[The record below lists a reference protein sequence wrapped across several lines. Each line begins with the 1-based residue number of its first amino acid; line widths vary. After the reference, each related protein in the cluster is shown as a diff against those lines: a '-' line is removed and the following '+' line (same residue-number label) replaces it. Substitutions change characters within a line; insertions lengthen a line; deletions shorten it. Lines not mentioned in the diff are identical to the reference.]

1 MTVTVCSLST
11 QSSESRNA
19 EMLRQALLDS
29 EPALNHPDIKLE
41 IISDLYL
48 PGRQIDLV
56 LLYHDTRTEELLLKT
71 TDGRLIH
78 SFAQI
83 IEVKN
88 HSPDNIQ
95 FRGSSLEVR
104 YNSKWY
110 NATEQCDQQVYD
122 FKSFQKSSMRGK
134 ERLDSVFVQKAI
146 WLARTPKTSLP
157 FPKEN
162 SSVPV
167 HFSSIS
173 WLDLVDSQMSSYSDS
188 KRIQAFFKNPK
199 FHNLKTL
206 RSRLTHKVTP
216 TKLDLDRINALTK
229 MRFDAE
235 KTQYI
240 QKLGTGLLLLRG
252 RGGTGKTMSLIQIGL
267 HLARQGKK
275 SLIITYN
282 HGLISDIRRLLFL
295 IGETDKSFS
304 HSNMPR
310 IQTRYSFG
318 QDLYEKTFGKES
330 EKKIRRIGS
339 LDVREKTRLQK
350 LFEKDKLETDFDYVL
365 VDEGQDWKPEHRDF
379 LYKVFGSGHVVV
391 ADGVDQF
398 VGSDRCKWDK
408 PDIKIN
414 RRHSLKSSRRTK
426 GATCQVVGD
435 IATELGI
442 KDWDLEPDPEVHGG
456 RFTVMIEPN
465 SKAAVNASLDII
477 DRDLERT
484 KYVRYSDNLVCL
496 PSASMSG
503 GMNYEALFDLAIKD
517 RNGNSWRGFDEEDR
531 RQYVRRH
538 DQLKAIRY
546 NSCRGMEGWTT
557 ICLGLD
563 TFFDFQMRKPGIDK
577 SEIENQLKAR
587 EGFFFSKAALEE
599 EYHKRATGFAV
610 NWLMIPLTRSIDHL
624 VIHIKD
630 ENSQLAQTLRKI
642 SDRSLGVIEWM

>member
-1 MTVTVCSLST
+1 MTITVCTLSKH
-11 QSSESRNA
+11 SNESRHA
-19 EMLRQALLDS
+19 EMLKQALLES
-29 EPALNHPDIKLE
+29 EPALSHPDIKLE

-56 LLYHDTRTEELLLKT
+56 LLYHDRRAEDLLLKT
-71 TDGRLIH
+71 TDGSLIH
-78 SFAQI
+78 SFVQI

-88 HSPDNIQ
+88 HSSDSIQ
-95 FRGSSLEVR
+95 FRGSSLEVS
-104 YNSKWY
+104 YNGKWH
-110 NATEQCDQQVYD
+110 NATEQCDQQTYA
-122 FKSFQKSSMRGK
+122 FKSFQNSSMRGS

-146 WLARTPKTSLP
+146 WLARAPKTSLP
-157 FPKEN
+157 LPQEN

-167 HFSSIS
+167 HFSKIS
-173 WLDLVDSQMSSYSDS
+173 WLDLVDSQEKSYFD
-188 KRIQAFFKNPK
+188 KNRIQAFFKNPK
-199 FHNLKTL
+199 YHNLETL
-206 RSRLTHKVTP
+206 SARLTYKVTP
-216 TKLDLDRINALTK
+216 TKLDLQRINALTK
-229 MRFDAE
+229 MRFDTE

-282 HGLISDIRRLLFL
+282 HGLISDISRLLFL

-304 HSNMPR
+304 HSNMPQ

-318 QDLYEKTFGKES
+318 QDLYEKTFSKEA
-330 EKKIRRIGS
+330 EKEIRRIGS
-339 LDVREKTRLQK
+339 LDVRERTRLQK
-350 LFEKDKLETDFDYVL
+350 LFEKEKLESDFDYVL

-379 LYKVFGSGHVVV
+379 LYKVFGSSHVVV

-398 VGSDRCKWDK
+398 VGSDRCQWDK
-408 PDIKIN
+408 ADIKIN

-435 IATELGI
+435 IAEELGI

-456 RFTVMIEPN
+456 RFTVLVEPN
-465 SKAAVNASLDII
+465 ARAAVNTSLDII

-484 KYVRYSDNLVCL
+484 NYVRYSDNLVCL
-496 PSASMSG
+496 PSTAMSG
-503 GMNYEALFDLAIKD
+503 GMNYEKLFDLAIKD
-517 RNGNSWRGFDEEDR
+517 KERNSWRGFDEKDR
-531 RQYVRRH
+531 RQYVRQH

-563 TFFDFQMRKPGIDK
+563 TFFDFQMRKPGLNK

-587 EGFFFSKAALEE
+587 DGFFFSETALDE
-599 EYHKRATGFAV
+599 EYKKRATEFAV

-624 VIHIKD
+624 VVHIKD
-630 ENSQLAQTLRKI
+630 EHSQLAQTLRTI
-642 SDRSLGVIEWM
+642 SDRSPGVIEWV

>member
-1 MTVTVCSLST
+1 MTITVCSLSN

-19 EMLRQALLDS
+19 EMLKQALLES
-29 EPALNHPDIKLE
+29 EPALSHPDIELE

-56 LLYHDTRTEELLLKT
+56 LLYHDTRNEDSLLKT
-71 TDGRLIH
+71 TDGSLIH
-78 SFAQI
+78 SFVQI

-88 HSPDNIQ
+88 HSPDNIR
-95 FRGSSLEVR
+95 FRGSSLEVS
-104 YNSKWY
+104 YNGIWH
-110 NATEQCDQQVYD
+110 NATEQCDKQTYAL
-122 FKSFQKSSMRGK
+122 KAFQNSSLRGS

-146 WLARTPKTSLP
+146 WLARTPKISLSV
-157 FPKEN
+157 PKEN

-167 HFSSIS
+167 FFLNLS
-173 WLDLVDSQMSSYSDS
+173 WLNLVDSQTSSYRG
-188 KRIQAFFKNPK
+188 KGRIQAFFKNPK

-206 RSRLTHKVTP
+206 SARLTHKVTP

-295 IGETDKSFS
+295 IGETDKSFA
-304 HSNMPR
+304 HSNMPQ

-318 QDLYEKTFGKES
+318 QDLYETTFGEEA
-330 EKKIRRIGS
+330 EKDIRRIGS
-339 LDVREKTRLQK
+339 LDVREKTRLQQ
-350 LFEKDKLETDFDYVL
+350 LFAREKLESGFDYVL
-365 VDEGQDWKPEHRDF
+365 VDEGQDWKPEHREF
-379 LYKVFGSGHVVV
+379 LYKVFGPGHVVV

-408 PDIKIN
+408 PDIEIN

-426 GATCQVVGD
+426 GATCQVVGE

-456 RFTVMIEPN
+456 RFTVLIEPN
-465 SKAAVNASLDII
+465 SRTAVNSSLDII

-496 PSASMSG
+496 PSTSMSG
-503 GMNYEALFDLAIKD
+503 GMNYEKLFDLAIKD
-517 RNGNSWRGFDEEDR
+517 KNGNSWRGFDEKDR
-531 RQYVRRH
+531 RQYVRQH

-563 TFFDFQMRKPGIDK
+563 TFFDFQMRKPGLDK
-577 SEIENQLKAR
+577 SKIENQLKAR
-587 EGFFFSKAALEE
+587 DGFFFSQAALEE
-599 EYHKRATGFAV
+599 AYQKRATEFAV

-630 ENSQLAQTLRKI
+630 ENSQLAQTLKKI
-642 SDRSLGVIEWM
+642 SSRSPGVIEWM